1 VPIGDPISISETID
15 NTIKQLVEA
24 RDDTTGE
31 VIEEH
36 DSIAAE
42 IREKIARGYTFEQL
56 TKQFG
61 YAPTTVRQEMAKV
74 VYPASEGK
82 IDGELPATYKRT
94 EILEPEA
101 LLRRY
106 VDGSYE
112 DQLEL
117 RGMMKMRAAM
127 LMVMDLINL
136 RKGDAEA
143 FALEVKPIIELMKET
158 RAEQDAAADRARGSS
173 VDIATKAAQ
182 ETAETV
188 VNYLEQKKSEKPD
201 IASTPDPI
209 KGFMARA
216 METMW
221 NQINSK
227 LFGGGQQG
235 GTTQLPP
242 GWSDMR
248 NTSQNQQGGQS

>member
-1 VPIGDPISISETID
+1 MAKKKVNNEETQGGNGVPPVIKGEIVEKDESDQIRELLDEGYTA
-15 NTIKQLVEA
+15 KQLVTVFGFNYYTVRRIVKQRVHPEG
-24 RDDTTGE
+24 GE
-31 VIEEH
+31 VSTNNQH
-36 DSIAAE
+36 
-42 IREKIARGYTFEQL
+42 
-56 TKQFG
+56 
-61 YAPTTVRQEMAKV
+61 
-74 VYPASEGK
+74 
-82 IDGELPATYKRT
+82 LPATLKAGSGQEVIT
-94 EILEPEA
+94 PEGILQQY
-101 LLRRY
+101 LLC
-106 VDGSYE
+106 DGKE
-112 DQLEL
+112 GEL
-117 RGMMKMRAAM
+117 MLKGMMLYRAAQM
-127 LMVMDLINL
+127 AVLTDVEIM
-136 RKGDAEA
+136 KGQADAQA
-143 FALEVKPIIELMKET
+143 KMIKPILDVMMET
-158 RAEQDAAADRARGSS
+158 RKEQDAAADRARGSS
-173 VDIATKAAQ
+173 VDIATKAAR